1 MEDIKID
8 IEWFRQL
15 SSRIDFFQ
23 EQFQQLND
31 NIQALTIL
39 QAKNME
45 EISIIKEQIKQLVDS
60 SFLSLPILKTLDAK
74 LNDSAINFNNI
85 DDKIQELQST
95 TEQILPEISK
105 INDFVEHSRGYSTNN
120 QHSII
125 VPWGN

>member
-1 MEDIKID
+1 MDDIKID

-15 SSRIDFFQ
+15 SNKIDFFQ

-120 QHSII
+120 RHSII
-125 VPWGN
+125 VP

>member
-125 VPWGN
+125 VP